1 MLSYDELVESL
12 ESAWIAAGLHEH
24 ALNETFQPE
33 TLERSYRVELFP
45 EHPEPLSEDNIPPW
59 VEVSFSWSPAN
70 QLMAEGRTA
79 AEEATD
85 LTWNYMVFVRS
96 TMRDYSDNDL
106 VRLFQRA
113 VHSVLRRF
121 YPNDTNE
128 MGSVAVE
135 VRRIYQSDSQRTK
148 LAYVQ
153 LASTN
158 ITDLSSQWKETD
170 PMALRRLIRT
180 EIQFAS
186 SVIQALENAF
196 QSGGNGGY
204 QSVDTA

>member
-1 MLSYDELVESL
+1 
-12 ESAWIAAGLHEH
+12 
-24 ALNETFQPE
+24 
-33 TLERSYRVELFP
+33 
-45 EHPEPLSEDNIPPW
+45 
-59 VEVSFSWSPAN
+59 
-70 QLMAEGRTA
+70 
-79 AEEATD
+79 
-85 LTWNYMVFVRS
+85 
-96 TMRDYSDNDL
+96 
-106 VRLFQRA
+106 
-113 VHSVLRRF
+113 VLRRF